1 MFRELL
7 SILRASDPLREM
19 GEKFGS
25 MLELT
30 LEMNIAAG
38 QLFFGESDGD
48 TESKRIRERDI
59 QVNQLERKIR
69 RHVITH
75 LALPGNE
82 ADTPYSLLLISLA
95 KDVERLGDYAKNLSE
110 LIEIRSKPLPSGVTL
125 NELQA
130 IRLGVEHAFR
140 LSSEVFGKSKKAQA
154 LELIEQGREMARRCV
169 QLIVDIGHGD
179 YDASTTAVLILG
191 TRYYKRIGGHVLNIL
206 SSVVMPL
213 HKVDYYDED
222 DFSGAI
228 SKYK

>member
-1 MFRELL
+1 MLRELL
-7 SILRASDPLREM
+7 SILRASDPLRDI
-19 GEKFGS
+19 GENFGS
-25 MLELT
+25 MLGLT

-38 QLFFGESDGD
+38 QLFFGESDSA

-69 RHVITH
+69 RQVITH
-75 LALPGNE
+75 LAIPGNE
-82 ADTPYSLLLISLA
+82 ADTPYSLLLMSLA

-110 LIEIRSKPLPSGVTL
+110 LIEIRSQPLPSGVTL

-140 LSSEVFGKSKKAQA
+140 LSSGVFVKSKKDQA
-154 LELIEQGREMARRCV
+154 LELIEQGREMARRCDR
-169 QLIVDIGHGD
+169 LIVDIGHGD
-179 YDASTTAVLILG
+179 YDAATTAVLILG

-222 DFSGAI
+222 DSSGSI
-228 SKYK
+228 SK

>member
-1 MFRELL
+1 MLRELL
-7 SILRASDPLREM
+7 SILRASDPLRDI
-19 GEKFGS
+19 GENFGS
-25 MLELT
+25 MLGLT

-38 QLFFGESDGD
+38 QLFFGESDSA

-69 RHVITH
+69 RQVITH
-75 LALPGNE
+75 LAIPGNE
-82 ADTPYSLLLISLA
+82 ADTPYSLLLMSLA

-110 LIEIRSKPLPSGVTL
+110 LIEIRSQPLPSGVTL

-140 LSSEVFGKSKKAQA
+140 LSSGVFVKSKKDHA
-154 LELIEQGREMARRCV
+154 LELIEQGREMARRCDR
-169 QLIVDIGHGD
+169 LIVDIGHGD
-179 YDASTTAVLILG
+179 YDAATTAVLILG

-222 DFSGAI
+222 DSSGSI
-228 SKYK
+228 SK